1 MSLSVEVV
9 DKLKQFQDGFRSGRL
24 GHAYLIVGDPRGNA
38 GQLAENILQMLFCS
52 HDTNRPCGG
61 CNNCRRVAR
70 RIHPDIVRVEP
81 IKKSRGILVE
91 QIEEVIRNIFQTTFE
106 GGWKAVVFVDAERM
120 NNEAANKLLKTLEE
134 PPPRSV
140 FLLLSDQ
147 PEALLPT
154 IISRCQRVA
163 LSDYLTDPEDE
174 LRSAVF
180 SIAGGTVNG
189 RTAARLLKARE
200 MLALLESIRGQAASE
215 TAEWLRQSQ
224 VSNDQADDLEEIGLG
239 RTEAIYREKRR
250 QVLRLLLLWQRDL
263 LLCACGLGDDDL
275 LFYRSAAGQIRAAA
289 SGLTCSQAMNNI
301 KVVEKMQAHLNQHLP
316 ETMVIERALLQ
327 LSVRS
332 DASERARGER
342 EYVSSASC

>member
-1 MSLSVEVV
+1 MSLSNEIVNT
-9 DKLKQFQDGFRSGRL
+9 LKQFQDSFENGRL

-38 GQLAENILQMLFCS
+38 GQLAESILQMLCCGQ
-52 HDTNRPCGG
+52 DANRPCGQ

-70 RIHPDIVRVEP
+70 RIHPDIAWIEP

-106 GGWKAVVFVDAERM
+106 GGWKAVVFANAERM

-134 PPPRSV
+134 PPPRSI

-154 IISRCQRVA
+154 IISRCQKVA
-163 LSDYLTDPEDE
+163 LNDGLTDPEDD

-180 SIAGGTVNG
+180 SIAAGTASG
-189 RTAARLLKARE
+189 RIAAGLLKAKE
-200 MLALLESIRGQAASE
+200 MLALLKSIRDQTESE
-215 TAEWLRQSQ
+215 TAEWLRQNQ
-224 VSNDQADDLEEIGLG
+224 VSDEQAEDLAEICQG
-239 RTEAIYREKRR
+239 RMEAAYRERRR

-263 LLCACGLGDDDL
+263 LLCACGLSDDDL
-275 LFYRSAAGQIRAAA
+275 FFYRSDAGKIRTAA

-301 KVVEKMQAHLNQHLP
+301 TVVEKMQAHLEQHLP
-316 ETMVIERALLQ
+316 ETMVIERAFLQ
-327 LSVRS
+327 LSSRE
-332 DASERARGER
+332 ERKH
-342 EYVSSASC
+342 VSFA